1 MSHSLGC
8 PHCGQVMTIPD
19 HRAGTRLFCTACNQP
34 FDAPDLAPGG
44 AVAICPSCGAEVAAD
59 ARFCAGCGAFT
70 GAGLSPGEL
79 VRRPAL
85 VTLLAVLDAIGGAFA
100 LLAGIAVLLLGLSSG
115 DTMSAALA
123 LIYLVLG
130 GVSLACAIGL
140 WRLRPWGR
148 TLAIGLAIV
157 GLLGIPVGT
166 IISILILVYLFRPE
180 VKLLFS
186 GRSPEE
192 LAPHELALLARAS
205 GSGPSI
211 VAIIVGL
218 LVALF
223 LCGIVSA
230 IAIPNLVNAINR
242 GRQKRTLADIRTIA
256 LATEAYAVDHRH
268 YPVAA
273 TSLAELEAVL
283 TPTYAAALPA
293 ADGWR
298 VPFEVRT
305 GDDGSW
311 YEIASLGRDG
321 LPGDR
326 SGGLT
331 TDFDCDVVW
340 RNGVFV
346 QWPEGLQVD

>member
-1 MSHSLGC
+1 MS
-8 PHCGQVMTIPD
+8 IPD
-19 HRAGTRLFCTACNQP
+19 HRAGTRLYCTACNRP
-34 FDAPDLAPGG
+34 FDVPDLPAG
-44 AVAICPSCGAEVAAD
+44 AAAAVCPSCGAEVAAD
-59 ARFCAGCGAFT
+59 ARFCGGCGAFT
-70 GAGLSPGEL
+70 GAGASPETL
-79 VRRPAL
+79 VKRPAL
-85 VTLLAVLDAIGGAFA
+85 VTLLAVLDAIGGAVA

-115 DTMSAALA
+115 DALSVALA

-130 GVSLACAIGL
+130 GASLACAIGL

-148 TLAIGLAIV
+148 TLAIALSIV
-157 GLLGIPVGT
+157 GLLGIPIGT
-166 IISILILVYLFRPE
+166 IISILILVYMVRPE

-192 LAPHELALLARAS
+192 LAPHEVALLARAS

-230 IAIPNLVNAINR
+230 IAIPNLLNAINR

-256 LATEAYAVDHRH
+256 LAAEAYAVDHRH
-268 YPVAA
+268 YPIAA
-273 TSLAELEAVL
+273 TSLADLEAVL

-298 VPFEVRT
+298 VPFEILT
-305 GDDGSW
+305 ADDGSW

-321 LPGDR
+321 LPDDR
-326 SGGLT
+326 TGGPTADL
-331 TDFDCDVVW
+331 DCDVVW
-340 RNGVFV
+340 RDGVFV